1 MAKVLTTAATVIC
14 GHGATAVLSGAAKLT
29 VGGNP
34 VLLETDF
41 ASWSFDAL
49 CSQKNANASEV
60 QCAKVTGISAGKS
73 TKLSVGGQAVLLDTL
88 GGGTSGAPKNTH
100 LKASAAGQSKLEAP

>member
-1 MAKVLTTAATVIC
+1 MAKVLTTAATVTC
-14 GHGATAVLSGAAKLT
+14 GHGATAVLSGGAKLS

-41 ASWSFDAL
+41 SSWSFDVL
-49 CSQKNANASEV
+49 CSQKKTDSGEV
-60 QCAKVTGISAGKS
+60 QCATVTGITAGKS
-73 TKLSVGGQAVLLDTL
+73 TKLTVGGTSVLLDTL
-88 GGGTSGAPKNTH
+88 GGTTSGLPKNTD